1 MAKAKKQETTEKSGG
16 AAGTKKKAASAKAAP
31 KKPAGSPAGGMPLID
46 TDLAASAA
54 ASMVLN
60 RATAGSQPAGGA
72 SAEAGAR
79 PPTESGDKRE
89 TSTFKQLKQNLAKPA
104 AGGLGGV
111 LGGAQAGKKSSQPFG
126 GGNQVGRNQTFGT
139 NASRTNVP
147 RRTGG

>member
-16 AAGTKKKAASAKAAP
+16 AGGTKKKTAPAKAAP
-31 KKPAGSPAGGMPLID
+31 RKPAASPAGGMPLID

-60 RATAGSQPAGGA
+60 RAVTGTAPTDGGPRPA
-72 SAEAGAR
+72 AEPA
-79 PPTESGDKRE
+79 DKRE